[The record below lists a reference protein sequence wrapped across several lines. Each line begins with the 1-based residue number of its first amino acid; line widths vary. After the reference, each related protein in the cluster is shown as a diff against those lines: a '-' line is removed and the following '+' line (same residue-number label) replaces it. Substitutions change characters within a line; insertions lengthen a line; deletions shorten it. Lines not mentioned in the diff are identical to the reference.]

1 MVQKQE
7 IGVHMNRGTILSSGY
22 FMFYVFDNGDVLW
35 CVHKHLWYL
44 MLIVF
49 CEVLDLLH
57 DFTEY
62 LGTILRWITVFDQTY
77 LDIEL
82 ELIADNLII
91 EPISE

>member
-1 MVQKQE
+1 
-7 IGVHMNRGTILSSGY
+7 
-22 FMFYVFDNGDVLW
+22 
-35 CVHKHLWYL
+35 

-49 CEVLDLLH
+49 FEVLYLLH

-91 EPISE
+91 EPIGE

>member
-1 MVQKQE
+1 
-7 IGVHMNRGTILSSGY
+7 
-22 FMFYVFDNGDVLW
+22 
-35 CVHKHLWYL
+35 

-49 CEVLDLLH
+49 FEVLYLLH

-82 ELIADNLII
+82 EATPHKTKGL
-91 EPISE
+91 EKS